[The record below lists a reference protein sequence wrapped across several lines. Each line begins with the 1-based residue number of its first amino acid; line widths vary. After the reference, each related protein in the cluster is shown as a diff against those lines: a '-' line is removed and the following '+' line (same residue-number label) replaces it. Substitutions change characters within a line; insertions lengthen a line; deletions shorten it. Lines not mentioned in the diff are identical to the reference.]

1 MPACPPVL
9 VFGKINW
16 LRQPRAQDN
25 APHPS
30 STMAHANCTTAM
42 IPSPTNPVVSI
53 VVPVYNAVAYLDAC
67 MNSLCTQDFAAI
79 EIIAIDDGSTDNS
92 DKILAQWAERDARVV
107 VLSHPQHANRGVA
120 ATRNCG
126 LAHARGKYLW
136 FVDAD
141 DRVRPGAISH
151 LLALATVGNADVVA
165 FNAEDS
171 GLGTAPHRVYQQPKP
186 ATEMTGEAW
195 VTLSC
200 RQKEFPHLVW
210 LRFYRRAYLEAC
222 GLRFHEGIV
231 HEDIA
236 WITEG
241 DLRAQRLVY
250 SDAVLY
256 GYVRNAQS
264 ITGDESDASLL
275 RRAEGLLV
283 VVDQLRDIN
292 QRVPMSAEMRT
303 LLRAELVGQGLQV
316 DRLRQHITD
325 ADMRKRIDDGVKQK
339 DLWRTLWKDA
349 TRLTRKRQLAQ
360 VMLREWL
367 QR

>member
-1 MPACPPVL
+1 
-9 VFGKINW
+9 
-16 LRQPRAQDN
+16 
-25 APHPS
+25 
-30 STMAHANCTTAM
+30 M
-42 IPSPTNPVVSI
+42 IPSLTNPVVSI
-53 VVPVYNAVAYLDAC
+53 VVPVYNATAYLEAC
-67 MNSLCTQDFAAI
+67 MHSLCTQDFAAI
-79 EIIAIDDGSTDNS
+79 EIIAVDDGSTDGGATL
-92 DKILAQWAERDARVV
+92 LAQWAERDPRVKI
-107 VLSHPQHANRGVA
+107 LSHPQQANRGVA
-120 ATRNCG
+120 ATRNLG
-126 LAHARGKYLW
+126 LAHARGEYLW

-151 LLALATVGNADVVA
+151 LLALAKASNADVVA

-171 GLGTAPHRVYQQPKP
+171 GVGTAPHRVYQQPKP
-186 ATEMTGEAW
+186 TTEMTGEAW

-210 LRFYRRAYLEAC
+210 LRFYRRAFLEAC

-231 HEDIA
+231 HEDVA
-236 WITEG
+236 WITES

-250 SDAVLY
+250 SEAVLY
-256 GYVRNAQS
+256 DYARNAQS

-292 QRVPMSAEMRT
+292 QRVPMSAETRK

-325 ADMRKRIDDGVKQK
+325 SCMRKRINDGVNQK

>member
-1 MPACPPVL
+1 
-9 VFGKINW
+9 
-16 LRQPRAQDN
+16 
-25 APHPS
+25 
-30 STMAHANCTTAM
+30 
-42 IPSPTNPVVSI
+42 
-53 VVPVYNAVAYLDAC
+53 

-79 EIIAIDDGSTDNS
+79 EIIAVDDGSTDGGATLLAKWAKR
-92 DKILAQWAERDARVV
+92 DPRVKI
-107 VLSHPQHANRGVA
+107 LSHPQQANRGVA
-120 ATRNCG
+120 ATRNLG
-126 LAHARGKYLW
+126 LAYARGEYLW

-141 DRVRPGAISH
+141 DRVRPSAISH
-151 LLALATVGNADVVA
+151 LLALAKASNADVVA
-165 FNAEDS
+165 FNAED
-171 GLGTAPHRVYQQPKP
+171 GGVGTAPHRIYQQPKP
-186 ATEMTGEAW
+186 TTKMTGEAW
-195 VTLSC
+195 VALSC

-210 LRFYRRAYLEAC
+210 LRFYLRTYLEAC

-241 DLRAQRLVY
+241 DLRAHRLVY
-250 SDAVLY
+250 SDAILY
-256 GYVRNAQS
+256 DYARNVRS

-292 QRVPMSAEMRT
+292 QRVPMSVETRT

-316 DRLRQHITD
+316 DHLRQHITD
-325 ADMRKRIDDGVKQK
+325 AGMRKRIDDGVKQK

-360 VMLREWL
+360 VMLREWF
-367 QR
+367 QHKAPSRRPCNPSQ